1 MPPACLYA
9 NQLKMKVTDFY
20 NGDHPVFSFEI
31 LPPLKGNSIY
41 KIYDIVDSLREF
53 DPKFINITSHHSE
66 YVYKPLPNGTHK
78 RVSILKRPGTV
89 AIAAALQNHYGIA
102 TVPHII
108 CRGFSKD
115 ETEYALLD
123 LNFLGI
129 HNLFLV
135 RGDDK
140 TQGELHGAPEDYHE
154 HASGLQHQVNDF
166 NLGKGID
173 DTRIQGIHIPFSYGM
188 ACYPEKHEEAPNF
201 DSDIHYMKKKQD
213 EGAEYFMTQM
223 FFNNDNY
230 YSFLER
236 CRKAGITVPVIPA
249 LKPISKLRQLNVLP
263 KVFRTELPEAL
274 ASELRKA
281 KTDAEASRIGVEWCV
296 EQSRDLLAHGA
307 PGIHYYTMSLSES
320 VAGVVKKVF

>member
-1 MPPACLYA
+1 M
-9 NQLKMKVTDFY
+9 NMKVPEY
-20 NGDHPVFSFEI
+20 YQPGGSPVFSFEI
-31 LPPLKGNSIY
+31 LPPLRGNSIH
-41 KIYDIVDSLREF
+41 KIYDIVESLRDY

-66 YVYKPLPNGTHK
+66 YVYKPMPNGMLK
-78 RVSILKRPGTV
+78 RVSVLKRPGTV
-89 AIAAALQNHYGIA
+89 AIAGALQNKYGIT

-108 CRGFSKD
+108 CRGFSKE

-140 TQGELHGAPEDYHE
+140 TPGDLSGNPEDYHE
-154 HASGLQHQVNDF
+154 HAMGLQLQVNDF
-166 NLGKGID
+166 NLGQGVD

-188 ACYPEKHEEAPNF
+188 ACYPERHEEAPNF
-201 DSDIHYMKKKQD
+201 ESDIYYMRKKQ
-213 EGAEYFMTQM
+213 ENGAEYFLCQM
-223 FFNNDNY
+223 FFDNQKY
-230 YSFLER
+230 YDCVER
-236 CRKAGITVPVIPA
+236 CRAEGITVPIIPA

-281 KTDAEASRIGVEWCV
+281 KSDAEASEIGVRWCV
-296 EQSRDLLAHGA
+296 EQSRDLIAHGV
-307 PGIHYYTMSLSES
+307 PGIHYYTMSLSEGIS
-320 VAGVVKKVF
+320 KVVKKVF